1 MALHQTNQMKN
12 TKKKKLGERLVERGN
27 VSQVDLENALTEQR
41 GKTILLGDLLLSRG
55 LVAKEDLA
63 ATLKELLGIDYVNV
77 TEGKVDRAVLKYISR
92 EVASESQ
99 ALPLYKEG
107 NKLVVAMANPQDIRF
122 LDQLRFRVGMEI
134 LPVLSFS
141 DEIAVAIDEAY
152 GESSKR
158 MGAVPRSAEARTA
171 PMSAS
176 SSALRPTGIV
186 RSSAE
191 LSHQLIPTEDDTV
204 RFEMA
209 KAGAQESGRDAAT
222 EIELAKQNQNTPA
235 VKIFSTIVLRAFR
248 EKASDIHIDP
258 QINGSV
264 VRLRVDGMLRDLMEV
279 PPEIKGAL
287 ISRIKILAD
296 MNISERRAPQ
306 DGRIMVQMGANKLDL
321 RVSTLP
327 TQHGEKTVIRLLDP
341 ASAKV
346 DFAALGLSET
356 TSDSLRRV
364 LLQPQRGC
372 CWSTGPTRFRQDHQ
386 LSTRRSIKSVRAR
399 RTSSPSKTPSS
410 TCSKASTRCRSM

>member
-1 MALHQTNQMKN
+1 MKN
-12 TKKKKLGERLVERGN
+12 TKKKKLGERLVERGS
-27 VSQVDLENALTEQR
+27 VSQIDLESALSEQR

-77 TEGKVDRAVLKYISR
+77 TEVKIDPAVLKYISR
-92 EVASESQ
+92 EVAAESQ

-107 NKLVVAMANPQDIRF
+107 NKLVIAMANPQDIRF

-134 LPVLSFS
+134 LPVLAFS

-152 GESSKR
+152 GESSEE
-158 MGAVPRSAEARTA
+158 ASSARLRAT
-171 PMSAS
+171 PMPAS
-176 SSALRPTGIV
+176 SSTPRPTGIV

-191 LSHQLIPTEDDTV
+191 LSHQLIPTEDDSI

-222 EIELAKQNQNTPA
+222 ESELAKQNQNTPA

-341 ASAKV
+341 WAFPKPP
-346 DFAALGLSET
+346 
-356 TSDSLRRV
+356 R
-364 LLQPQRGC
+364 
-372 CWSTGPTRFRQDHQ
+372 
-386 LSTRRSIKSVRAR
+386 I
-399 RTSSPSKTPSS
+399 
-410 TCSKASTRCRSM
+410 RCAECFCNHKECY